1 MAEKSAMP
9 SASAFL
15 ISLRPMM
22 RTIGRAR
29 FDSAP
34 MRTCWCAMVVPPAVR
49 GRDARCRFMPWSPC
63 RDRGRITR
71 RTRPSVVANE
81 QEPGRRAA
89 LSEVSSV
96 ETDARFVDDLDPLAV
111 FGSDE
116 QLELTGRH
124 VDHFSAILLETR
136 LEFRQRL
143 GDRLLQARDNRRWG
157 LGGSEQADPGI
168 DFEIGNAG

>member
-9 SASAFL
+9 SARAFL
-15 ISLRPMM
+15 ISLRPMV

-71 RTRPSVVANE
+71 RTRPSVVANGE
-81 QEPGRRAA
+81 GPGGGRRYQQ
-89 LSEVSSV
+89 VSSV
-96 ETDARFVDDLDPLAV
+96 ETDTRFVDDLNPLAV
-111 FGSDE
+111 FGRDE
-116 QLELTGRH
+116 
-124 VDHFSAILLETR
+124 
-136 LEFRQRL
+136 
-143 GDRLLQARDNRRWG
+143 
-157 LGGSEQADPGI
+157 
-168 DFEIGNAG
+168 